1 MTFTLYIHDSSLSLS
16 SILYEIEIY
25 LKELESIGA
34 FTDELCIPV
43 LMMATSCH
51 AWSTG
56 VGVVLWQHWKVVLFF
71 SNLTVVQKLE
81 RDKASRRS
89 MRFSLLASS
98 SPYTGGFP
106 AAVMSAGESV
116 AGSPW
121 HSWQP
126 HAGTE
131 ESGSTLLNGKCP
143 PCLLNHW
150 SSLNLLCKILCC
162 CCFLN
167 QGWEFKSLLQTL
179 LQIPEISLS

>member
-1 MTFTLYIHDSSLSLS
+1 MSFVFLYLWWLPHAMHEALGWGWCSDN
-16 SILYEIEIY
+16 
-25 LKELESIGA
+25 IGR
-34 FTDELCIPV
+34 
-43 LMMATSCH
+43 
-51 AWSTG
+51 WS
-56 VGVVLWQHWKVVLFF
+56 FSF